1 MTDIKPVNEPLENP
15 DIAFEQSDANI
26 RRSVFW
32 GGAVLVLIFVAML
45 VGLLMIGGFSSYR
58 AAVDPTPPP
67 MAQFRP
73 TPPLPRLQPNP
84 VDRQTA
90 EQELAI
96 MKAEEDFM
104 LNSYGWVDR
113 QGGIVRIPI
122 ERAMQLLAEDK
133 SLAPEPAK

>member
-1 MTDIKPVNEPLENP
+1 MTEPNPINEPLENP

-45 VGLLMIGGFSSYR
+45 VVFLMIGGFSSYR

-73 TPPLPRLQPNP
+73 TPPSPRLQPNP
-84 VDRQTA
+84 VDQQTA
-90 EQELAI
+90 EQELTT
-96 MKAEEDFM
+96 MKAAEDFV

-113 QGGIVRIPI
+113 QAGIVRIPI
-122 ERAMQLLAEDK
+122 ERAMQLLVEEEG
-133 SLAPEPAK
+133 LAPEPAK

>member
-1 MTDIKPVNEPLENP
+1 MTDINPGHDPLENP

-26 RRSVFW
+26 SRSVFW
-32 GGAVLVLIFVAML
+32 GGAVLILIFVAML
-45 VGLLMIGGFSSYR
+45 VVFLMIGGFASYR

-67 MAQFRP
+67 MAEFQP

-84 VDRQTA
+84 VDQQTA
-90 EQELAI
+90 EQELAT
-96 MKAEEDFM
+96 MKVEEDFV

-122 ERAMQLLAEDK
+122 ERAMQLMVEDE